1 MQLTEAHR
9 DHYNDK
15 SGTIPQVDYFTGAA
29 PDVL

>member
-15 SGTIPQVDYFTGAA
+15 SGTVPQVTYFTGDA
-29 PDVL
+29 PEIL